1 MTYSG
6 AGVDIDAES
15 SAVASLINSLANS
28 TRKKGTKGAPV
39 ELRGGFGGL
48 IEFGS
53 SWLALATD
61 GVGSK
66 LQIANSLSRYE
77 GVGMDCVA
85 MNVNDLLC
93 VGAEPLAFVD
103 YIAVP
108 TPSNEAHSR
117 IGKSLSEA
125 CMRANVTLAGGR
137 LQLCLGL

>member
-53 SWLALATD
+53 NWLALATD

-77 GVGMDCVA
+77 GVGMD
-85 MNVNDLLC
+85 L
-93 VGAEPLAFVD
+93 
-103 YIAVP
+103 
-108 TPSNEAHSR
+108 
-117 IGKSLSEA
+117 SLIHI
-125 CMRANVTLAGGR
+125 
-137 LQLCLGL
+137 